1 MMNELE
7 EGETK
12 PYKCKIKLYHQ
23 KEKNRIKLIY
33 SLISIDFLNASTP
46 FPHNYIQHALLIK
59 VYILLESFVN
69 EYDFLTMCK
78 SLA

>member
-1 MMNELE
+1 MINELE

-23 KEKNRIKLIY
+23 KEKSQIKLIY
-33 SLISIDFLNASTP
+33 SLISIDFRNASTT
-46 FPHNYIQHALLIK
+46 FPHNYIQQALLIK

-69 EYDFLTMCK
+69 EYDFLAMFR